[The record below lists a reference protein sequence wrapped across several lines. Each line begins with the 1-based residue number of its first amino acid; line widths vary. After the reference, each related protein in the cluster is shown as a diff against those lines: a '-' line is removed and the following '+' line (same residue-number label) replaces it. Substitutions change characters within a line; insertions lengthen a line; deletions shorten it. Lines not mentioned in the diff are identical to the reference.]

1 MIKSIQNKLLDRTE
15 SVFSSDLHFYNDKI
29 YEAIYNKSILIIGG
43 AGTIG
48 RATSLQLLKYEPRE
62 MILIDKNENN
72 LVESVR
78 RLRSEF
84 PLLGNKLKSF
94 CLDVGSLEFDRFCV
108 EYNNFDYVF
117 NLSAM
122 KHVRSERDPYTLMH
136 MIKTNVLNTVKTL
149 EGKRFGHKVKYFNVS
164 TDKASNPVNLMGATK
179 LLMENFLLQ
188 YSTVEN
194 ISMARFANV
203 AFSDGSLLHGFNQR
217 LTMQQPITA
226 PRGIS
231 RFFVTEEE
239 AGQICLISGALGESR
254 EIFFP
259 RFSATEAISFTS
271 LADSYLRE
279 NGYEPYE
286 CSDEKEAVRRTSE
299 LIRNK
304 YWPVYYFESDTTGEK
319 NLEEFHSSNE
329 KIDFGKFDKLGVIK
343 KPLLSSKQAE
353 QLVSFIK
360 DYETILN
367 QNIWTKEKLVRLVRR
382 AVPELVHTEK
392 NKNLDERM

>member
-1 MIKSIQNKLLDRTE
+1 MCQLIQDTR
-15 SVFSSDLHFYNDKI
+15 
-29 YEAIYNKSILIIGG
+29 
-43 AGTIG
+43 
-48 RATSLQLLKYEPRE
+48 
-62 MILIDKNENN
+62 DKNENN

-84 PLLGNKLKSF
+84 PLLGNRLRSF
-94 CLDVGSLEFDRFCV
+94 CLDVGSLEYDRFCL
-108 EYNNFDYVF
+108 EYNDFDYVF

-136 MIKTNVLNTVKTL
+136 MIKTNVLNTIRTL
-149 EGKRFGHKVKYFNVS
+149 EGKRFGHNVKYFNVS

-188 YSTVEN
+188 YSAVEK

-217 LTMQQPITA
+217 LSMQQPITA
-226 PRGIS
+226 PREIS

-259 RFSATEAISFTS
+259 RFKVTDAISFTS
-271 LADSYLRE
+271 LADNYLRE
-279 NGYEPYE
+279 NGYQPYE
-286 CSDEKEAVRRTSE
+286 CSDEEEAVGLARE
-299 LIRNK
+299 LISKK
-304 YWPVYYFESDTTGEK
+304 YWPVFYFESDTTGEK

-329 KIDFGKFDKLGVIK
+329 KIDFDKFNKLGVIE
-343 KPLLSSKQAE
+343 KPLLSSKQLE
-353 QLVSFIK
+353 RLVSFIK
-360 DYETILN
+360 DYETILS
-367 QNIWTKEKLVRLVRR
+367 QDSWTKEKLVRLFRR
-382 AVPELVHTEK
+382 AVPEFIHTEK